1 MPFIY
6 KENNKMIKENKYK
19 LNDNCL
25 KAIEFIRR
33 AEIRLKDIDR
43 KYSYADYP
51 TEILAEKNYLENIVK
66 QLKTKEE

>member
-1 MPFIY
+1 
-6 KENNKMIKENKYK
+6 MIKENKYK